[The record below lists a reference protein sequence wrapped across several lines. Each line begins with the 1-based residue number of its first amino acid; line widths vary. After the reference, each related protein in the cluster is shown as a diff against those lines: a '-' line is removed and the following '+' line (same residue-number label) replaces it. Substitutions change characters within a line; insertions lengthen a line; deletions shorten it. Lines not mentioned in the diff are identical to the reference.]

1 MHFLSAS
8 VIQLH
13 LCKCFRDTFVPHL
26 LVILIENM
34 ELSQVA
40 HQSIYLWMSRG
51 WSMFRTINLELF
63 TEGRSF
69 LACQGIRVQVRSV
82 YVKGRSQ
89 PSKGQYF
96 FAYRIR
102 INNCCN
108 RTVQLLRRHW
118 AITDAV
124 GKTEH
129 IW

>member
-1 MHFLSAS
+1 
-8 VIQLH
+8 
-13 LCKCFRDTFVPHL
+13 
-26 LVILIENM
+26 M

-102 INNCCN
+102 ISNCCN
-108 RTVQLLRRHW
+108 RLVQLLRRHW